1 MINSAEKHPNL
12 RWAYCVVCLNRFLK
26 VRFQQGEISQ
36 YSVDSSITGGGVLS
50 ILLIQRLPR
59 VKLAMASMS
68 LMAASM
74 LTLGTLTYL
83 KVT

>member
-1 MINSAEKHPNL
+1 M
-12 RWAYCVVCLNRFLK
+12 LK
-26 VRFQQGEISQ
+26 SPTRYF
-36 YSVDSSITGGGVLS
+36 VDSSGTGGGVLS
-50 ILLIQRLPR
+50 IFLIQRLPR

>member
-1 MINSAEKHPNL
+1 MQK
-12 RWAYCVVCLNRFLK
+12 
-26 VRFQQGEISQ
+26 
-36 YSVDSSITGGGVLS
+36 SVDSLRTGGGVLS